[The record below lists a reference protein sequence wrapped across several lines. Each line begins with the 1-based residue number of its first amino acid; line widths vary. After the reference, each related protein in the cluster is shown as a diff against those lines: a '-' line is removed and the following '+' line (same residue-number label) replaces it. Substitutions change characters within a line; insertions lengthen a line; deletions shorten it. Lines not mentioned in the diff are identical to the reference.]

1 MNPENNPTSPGK
13 HNFERMD
20 LVFTIVPHGFGDK
33 VTEITEANGVP
44 VNLCC
49 PGRGTA
55 TSGILE
61 MFGLG
66 ATDKDVIISFVKSK
80 TVPALFDVISKE
92 LDFQKPGNGIAFSV
106 PFQSVAGSKAL
117 HYLTVSSS
125 EGGVNHGE

>member
-1 MNPENNPTSPGK
+1 MNPENNPASPGNR
-13 HNFERMD
+13 NFERMD
-20 LVFTIVPHGFGDK
+20 LVFTIVSRGLGDK
-33 VTEITEANGVP
+33 VTEITEKNGVP

-49 PGRGTA
+49 SGRGTA

-80 TVPALFDVISKE
+80 AVPALFDVISKE

-117 HYLTVSSS
+117 HYLTTFP

>member
-1 MNPENNPTSPGK
+1 MNPENNSTSPGSR
-13 HNFERMD
+13 NFERMD
-20 LVFTIVPHGFGDK
+20 VVFTIVSRGDGDR
-33 VTEITEANGVP
+33 VTKIAEENGVP

-66 ATDKDVIISFVKSK
+66 ATDKDVVISFVRSK
-80 TVPALFDVISKE
+80 AVPALFDLIAKE

-117 HYLTVSSS
+117 HYLTTFP
-125 EGGVNHGE
+125 EGGADHGE